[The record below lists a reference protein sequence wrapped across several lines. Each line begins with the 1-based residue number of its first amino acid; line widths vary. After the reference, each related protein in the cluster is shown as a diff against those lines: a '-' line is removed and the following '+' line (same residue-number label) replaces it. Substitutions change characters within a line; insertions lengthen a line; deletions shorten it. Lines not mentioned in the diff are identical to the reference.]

1 MSTPT
6 IRQVLTQ
13 LQAEGV
19 QLPPYDPQRVFRV
32 QPPSSSPWYVRLF
45 AGFGAWTAALLLVA
59 FLFVAN
65 IIESEGVAL
74 GLGLVLCAGMVV
86 LSRTRSTG
94 DFLEQL
100 GLSLSL
106 VGQVLF
112 AFGVA
117 ALSNEADVAALAV
130 IMLQLAL
137 LAGYAD
143 QFHRFLSG
151 LWIVGALLVLLV
163 NADQFNLI
171 HLVIVGL
178 AGLITVIVV
187 YEFELLVSR
196 WWEIVHPVGY
206 AATVA
211 LLGLLVLPLQTELA
225 IQWWG
230 FTAVALLA
238 ILGVVIWR
246 ISTDLALPVAPLQ
259 LGIGLV
265 LGVGL
270 MILGVKMPGVAA
282 ALLVLVLGYWRSNH
296 ILLGLAGAFLVFY
309 MGAYYYSL
317 ELTLLNKSLLLL
329 GTGGLL
335 LILRAVLLRTNMESE
350 GVR

>member
-19 QLPPYDPQRVFRV
+19 RLPEYDPQRVFRV
-32 QPPSSSPWYVRLF
+32 QPPASSPWYVRLF
-45 AGFGAWTAALLLVA
+45 AGFGAWTAAILLVA
-59 FLFVAN
+59 FLFAAEIVEN
-65 IIESEGVAL
+65 EGVAL
-74 GLGLVLCAGMVV
+74 VLGLMLCAGMVA
-86 LSRTRSTG
+86 LSRTRSTN
-94 DFLEQL
+94 DFVQQL

-112 AFGVA
+112 AFGVGE
-117 ALSNEADVAALAV
+117 LSNELVATALAV
-130 IMLQLAL
+130 IMLQLVL
-137 LAGYAD
+137 LVSYAD

-151 LWIVGALLVLLV
+151 LWIIGAALVIL
-163 NADQFNLI
+163 ADADRFNLI
-171 HLVIVGL
+171 HVLIVGL
-178 AGLITVIVV
+178 AVLLTLIIS
-187 YEFELLVSR
+187 YEYELLVSR
-196 WWEIVHPVGY
+196 WWEIIHPVGY

-225 IQWWG
+225 IQWWW

-238 ILGVVIWR
+238 ILGGVIWR
-246 ISTDLALPVAPLQ
+246 IAADLALPADRRQ
-259 LGIGLV
+259 LGILLV
-265 LGVGL
+265 LGAGL
-270 MILGVKMPGVAA
+270 LILSVKMPGVAA

-296 ILLGLAGAFLVFY
+296 ILLGLAAAFLVFY
-309 MGAYYYSL
+309 LGAYYYTL

-335 LILRAVLLRTNMESE
+335 LALRAVLLQTKQESK
-350 GVR
+350 GTQ

>member
-6 IRQVLTQ
+6 VRQVLTQ

-19 QLPPYDPQRVFRV
+19 RLPPYDPQRVFRV
-32 QPPSSSPWYVRLF
+32 QPPASSPWYVRLF
-45 AGFGAWTAALLLVA
+45 AGFGAWTAAILLVA
-59 FLFVAN
+59 FLFVAR
-65 IIESEGVAL
+65 IVESEGVAL
-74 GLGLVLCAGMVV
+74 VLGLMLCAGMLA
-86 LSRTRSTG
+86 LSRTRSSS
-94 DFLEQL
+94 DFVQQL

-112 AFGVA
+112 TFGVA
-117 ALSNEADVAALAV
+117 ALSNETSVAALAV
-130 IMLQLAL
+130 IMLQLIL

-151 LWIVGALLVLLV
+151 LWIVGALLAILA
-163 NADQFNLI
+163 NYSQFNLI

-178 AGLITVIVV
+178 AGLITVVVV
-187 YEFELLVSR
+187 YELELLVSR
-196 WWEIVHPVGY
+196 WWEILHPVGY

-225 IQWWG
+225 IHWWG

-238 ILGVVIWR
+238 LLGVVIWR
-246 ISTDLALPVAPLQ
+246 IATELALPLSRLQ
-259 LGIGLV
+259 LATMVV

-270 MILGVKMPGVAA
+270 TILSVKMPGVAA

-296 ILLGLAGAFLVFY
+296 ILLGLAGAFLLFY

-317 ELTLLNKSLLLL
+317 ELTLLNKSLLLI

-335 LILRAVLLRTNMESE
+335 LTLRAVLLRARQESR
-350 GVR
+350 GIQ

>member
-74 GLGLVLCAGMVV
+74 VLGLVLCAGMVV

-238 ILGVVIWR
+238 ILGIVIWR
-246 ISTDLALPVAPLQ
+246 ISIDLALPVAPLQ

-309 MGAYYYSL
+309 MSAYYYSL

-335 LILRAVLLRTNMESE
+335 LTLRAVLLRTNPESE
-350 GVR
+350 EVQ